1 MSDVRAAEKRL
12 EQAVARLETALES
25 RARIS
30 TAEAPVPAANP
41 TFETETAETETA
53 ATVRDV
59 TMRLDTAIHRL
70 RRALEE

>member
-41 TFETETAETETA
+41 TFETETA